1 MKRILYQQHLL
12 SVIVFDLQ
20 EFQQFNQLEENKL
33 EIDQILSKIL
43 KQAESQ
49 LPQEESFVTNDGKP
63 NTESIKKLFRRIDIN
78 NKNKISRTELEQQ
91 IRTIQFE
98 ELKPNYEDVVKEF
111 FNYFDTDGNNTIDEE
126 NFVYGLD
133 RWLDKAIK
141 VANCSPKT
149 KSIDEYDRIVWEKKL
164 IHGDSFLWAFVKCVF
179 EIVVGI
185 VILTF
190 LGGPLTTSILQ
201 LSYTM
206 RVPSFSI
213 SFVIVPLAMNTRTAI
228 EALFPAGKKSE
239 NTASLTFS
247 EIYGGVV
254 MNNLSGL
261 TILLAIVYTKDLQWD
276 FSAEVLTVLVV
287 CAIVG
292 ILGYSSSKYPFWTCI
307 LAFLLYPISFGLF
320 IYDKLVLHWN

>member
-1 MKRILYQQHLL
+1 M
-12 SVIVFDLQ
+12 
-20 EFQQFNQLEENKL
+20 EENKL
-33 EIDQILSKIL
+33 HINQILSKIL
-43 KQAESQ
+43 KHYESK
-49 LPQEESFVTNDGKP
+49 LLKEESFVTDDGEP
-63 NTESIKKLFRRIDIN
+63 NTESIKKIFRRIDIN
-78 NKNKISRTELEQQ
+78 NKNKITRTELEQQ
-91 IRTIQFE
+91 VRTIKFE
-98 ELKPNYEDVVKEF
+98 EVKTNYEDVVKEF

-133 RWLDKAIK
+133 RWLRKAIL
-141 VANCSPKT
+141 VANCSDKT
-149 KSIDEYDRIVWEKKL
+149 KSIDEYDKIVWGKKV

-179 EIVVGI
+179 EIVLGI

-190 LGGPLTTSILQ
+190 IGGPLTTSILQ

-239 NTASLTFS
+239 KTASLTFS
-247 EIYGGVV
+247 EIYGEVV

-276 FSAEVLTVLVV
+276 FSAEVLIVLVV

-292 ILGYSSSKYPFWTCI
+292 ILGYSSTKYPFWTCI
-307 LAFLLYPISFGLF
+307 LAFLLYPISLGLF
-320 IYDKLVLHWN
+320 IYDKLDLRWN

>member
-1 MKRILYQQHLL
+1 M
-12 SVIVFDLQ
+12 
-20 EFQQFNQLEENKL
+20 EENKL

-43 KQAESQ
+43 KHSESQ
-49 LPQEESFVTNDGKP
+49 LLKEESFVTDDGKP
-63 NTESIKKLFRRIDIN
+63 NTESIKKLFRLIDIN
-78 NKNKISRTELEQQ
+78 NNNRISRTELEQQ
-91 IRTIQFE
+91 IRTIKFE

-111 FNYFDTDGNNTIDEE
+111 FNYFDTDGKNTIDEE
-126 NFVYGLD
+126 NVVYGLE
-133 RWLDKAIK
+133 RWLYKAIH
-141 VANCSPKT
+141 VANCSDKSKT
-149 KSIDEYDRIVWEKKL
+149 IDEYDRIVWEKKV
-164 IHGDSFLWAFVKCVF
+164 IHGDSFLWAFVKCVL
-179 EIVVGI
+179 EIVLGI

-213 SFVIVPLAMNTRTAI
+213 SFVIVPLAMNTRTVI

-239 NTASLTFS
+239 NSASLTFS

-261 TILLAIVYTKDLQWD
+261 TILLAIVYSKDLQWD
-276 FSAEVLTVLVV
+276 FSTEVLTVLVV

-292 ILGYSSSKYPFWTCI
+292 ILGCSSSKYPFWTCI
-307 LAFLLYPISFGLF
+307 IAFLLYPISLGLF
-320 IYDKLVLHWN
+320 IYDKLVLRWN